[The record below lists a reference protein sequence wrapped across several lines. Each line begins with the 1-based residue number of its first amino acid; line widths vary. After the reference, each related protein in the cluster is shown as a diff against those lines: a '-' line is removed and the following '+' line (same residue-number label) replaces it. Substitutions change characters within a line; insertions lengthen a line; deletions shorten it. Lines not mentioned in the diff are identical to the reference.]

1 MKLGG
6 DLVNAVL
13 LAGLVHDV
21 GLLHI
26 SPDIVNNTG
35 QLSVEEWRAMQSH
48 VIVGQL
54 LLKGVKGVHP
64 RAAVA
69 VMEHHESCDGTGYPT
84 GKMED
89 QLDLLGQIVAMADSL
104 HAIRANQFAACGRT
118 LRDAIPY
125 LHMNAAAHFTNVY
138 QATHDLIK
146 ESGLTLSQVNPHGD
160 IVALTDH
167 LIARGAQLQRVVS
180 GLEQLQDLLLLSGAG
195 PEAKRLLK
203 VVQPVVRMMRS
214 SGILR
219 EEIHAW
225 LKSLRAAP
233 DQDALQDLCEM
244 ELMQNE
250 LYWQVRKANRMLR
263 EFREHGVAK
272 VSAADQQRLAQ
283 IGEDLSAAV
292 TPRQ

>member
-1 MKLGG
+1 
-6 DLVNAVL
+6 
-13 LAGLVHDV
+13 
-21 GLLHI
+21 
-26 SPDIVNNTG
+26 
-35 QLSVEEWRAMQSH
+35 
-48 VIVGQL
+48 
-54 LLKGVKGVHP
+54 
-64 RAAVA
+64 
-69 VMEHHESCDGTGYPT
+69 
-84 GKMED
+84 
-89 QLDLLGQIVAMADSL
+89 
-104 HAIRANQFAACGRT
+104 
-118 LRDAIPY
+118 
-125 LHMNAAAHFTNVY
+125 
-138 QATHDLIK
+138 
-146 ESGLTLSQVNPHGD
+146 
-160 IVALTDH
+160 LTDH